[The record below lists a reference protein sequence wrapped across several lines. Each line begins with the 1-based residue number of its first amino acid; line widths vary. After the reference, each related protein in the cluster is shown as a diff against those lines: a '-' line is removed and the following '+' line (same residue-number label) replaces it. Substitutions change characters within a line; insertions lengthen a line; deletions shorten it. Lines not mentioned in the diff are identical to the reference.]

1 MATTTKRKERKFHSS
16 CSPLIV
22 SVVFT
27 VFVQGFHVVRF
38 HPTRFQTYH
47 RYLAVNRDLLENL
60 DSAFKYDGRLPSES
74 SDFRCGFV
82 SIIGAPNM
90 GKSTLMNALLQE
102 DLCIATRRPQTTRH
116 AILGVITTTDCQL
129 CLVDTPGIIHQPA
142 YKLQEGMMEAVVTA
156 FKDADVLLVVT
167 DLFSTPFPDDELF
180 HRVQTSQK
188 PVIVVI
194 NKVDLA
200 DQVKSKIMVVDG
212 HNEQERTVT
221 VNGAIQRWR
230 TLLPNSLAILPLAA
244 TAVQNNNTGLIAL
257 RKILL
262 GEKDVADALR
272 DVGRPIPGMFRPG
285 VKFIT
290 TEEAKALLPPS
301 PPLYDAEALTDRPER

>member
-1 MATTTKRKERKFHSS
+1 
-16 CSPLIV
+16 
-22 SVVFT
+22 
-27 VFVQGFHVVRF
+27 
-38 HPTRFQTYH
+38 
-47 RYLAVNRDLLENL
+47 
-60 DSAFKYDGRLPSES
+60 
-74 SDFRCGFV
+74 
-82 SIIGAPNM
+82 
-90 GKSTLMNALLQE
+90 
-102 DLCIATRRPQTTRH
+102 
-116 AILGVITTTDCQL
+116 
-129 CLVDTPGIIHQPA
+129 
-142 YKLQEGMMEAVVTA
+142 
-156 FKDADVLLVVT
+156 LLVVT